1 LEYFRSAKV
10 YIFYEPK
17 DLFLIFALKLH
28 FNFTTMKKVIATT
41 KAPGAIGP
49 YSQAIEANGMV
60 FISGQLPINPATG
73 EMPEGVAAQ
82 TEQSMKNLEAILNEA
97 GCTFDNVV
105 KSVCY
110 LADMSYFGEMNAVYG
125 KYFKGDYPARAA
137 FAVKEL
143 PKKALVEI
151 EMIAAK

>member
-1 LEYFRSAKV
+1 MNPMTF
-10 YIFYEPK
+10 
-17 DLFLIFALKLH
+17 FLNFALRNSI
-28 FNFTTMKKVIATT
+28 NFETMKKVIATT

-73 EMPEGVAAQ
+73 EMPEGVTAQ
-82 TEQSMKNLEAILNEA
+82 TEQSLKNLEAILNEA

-105 KSVCY
+105 KSTCY

-125 KYFKGDYPARAA
+125 KYFSGDCPARAA